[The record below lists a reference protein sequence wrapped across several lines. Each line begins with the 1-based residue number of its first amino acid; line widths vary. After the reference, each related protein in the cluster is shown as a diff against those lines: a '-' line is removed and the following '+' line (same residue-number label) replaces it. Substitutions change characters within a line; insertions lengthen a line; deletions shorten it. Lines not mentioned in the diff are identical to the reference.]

1 MGTGGF
7 GGGSGSLGGGSSGSG
22 RSRAGGSAGSSGSG
36 RSRAGGNTGS
46 SGSGGS
52 LLRAITHLRDIARML
67 TADGDQ
73 ARLTREINA
82 LLRERGRASFM
93 AGLLADAFATTLLD
107 RLLQLS
113 GRIQTESW
121 SDILDSAGVAK
132 GPGSITAYCD
142 KVIEEA
148 LREHGDAVDERHI
161 DRTGLA
167 LRSFLAT
174 SLAGDDLVVA
184 EQGDAAAVDAAM
196 DRTRFA
202 NEGAIRRGFLG
213 QVIAKSI
220 AGESY
225 IDLGASALSVERAAD
240 TIAAAI
246 QQRFDE
252 KFVRKGNAD
261 VADFL
266 RMIGANYAKL
276 VTGQ

>member
-7 GGGSGSLGGGSSGSG
+7 GGGSGSLGGGS
-22 RSRAGGSAGSSGSG
+22 AGSSGSG
-36 RSRAGGNTGS
+36 RSRGGVNSGS

-93 AGLLADAFATTLLD
+93 AGLLADPFATTLLD

-132 GPGSITAYCD
+132 GPGSITAYSD
-142 KVIEEA
+142 MVIEEA

-161 DRTGLA
+161 DRAGLA
-167 LRSFLAT
+167 LRSFLAA

-184 EQGDAAAVDAAM
+184 EQGDAAAVDAAI
-196 DRTRFA
+196 DPTRFA

-213 QVIAKSI
+213 QVIAKSV

-225 IDLGASALSVERAAD
+225 IDLGASAPSVERATD

-252 KFVRKGNAD
+252 KFVRKGKAD

-266 RMIGANYAKL
+266 RTIGANYTKL